1 MNANL
6 NIVDNPDDFSANHT
20 VKRIGVLTSGGD
32 APGMNAAIRAVI
44 RTAIYFDMEIYGIER
59 GYEGL
64 IEGSIKQLDTAFAAD
79 ILQRGGTIL
88 KTARSDDFK
97 TAEGKRMAYS
107 MLNNFGIDN
116 LVIIGGDGSLRGALE
131 LADMGIN
138 VMGIPAT
145 IDNDLAYTDF
155 TIGFDTAINTVLTAI
170 SNIRDTSTS
179 HDRTTIIEVMGRECG
194 DIALYAGLTG
204 GAESILIPEEP
215 LDLAQVARKLVQGRN
230 RGKKHNI
237 IIKAEGVDISSS
249 DLADL
254 ILENTGIGAKIVM
267 LGYLQR
273 GGSPTA
279 RDRMIASLMG
289 MKAVELINE
298 GAVNRAVA
306 ISGDSVVDYPLEE
319 IFDFKRKYNE
329 EILAAADIL
338 SI

>member
-1 MNANL
+1 MNSESFNDRYIAG
-6 NIVDNPDDFSANHT
+6 DADK
-20 VKRIGVLTSGGD
+20 KRIGILTSGGD
-32 APGMNAAIRAVI
+32 SPGMNAAVRAVI
-44 RTAIYFDMEIYGIER
+44 RTSIHHGMEIYGVER

-64 IEGSIKQLDTAFAAD
+64 IEGEINRLDTSFAAD
-79 ILQRGGTIL
+79 ILQRGGTVL
-88 KTARSDDFK
+88 KTARSEEFR
-97 TAEGKRMAYS
+97 TAEGKRMAYN
-107 MLNNFGIDN
+107 MLNNFGIEN
-116 LVIIGGDGSLRGALE
+116 LIVIGGDGSLRGAVE

-155 TIGFDTAINTVLTAI
+155 TIGFDTAVNTVLTAI

-179 HDRTTIIEVMGRECG
+179 HDRTTIVEVMGRECG

-215 LDLAQVARKLVQGRN
+215 LDLARVAQKLINGRN

-249 DLADL
+249 DLAEL
-254 ILENTGIGAKIVM
+254 IHERTGISAKIVM
-267 LGYLQR
+267 LSYLQR

-289 MKAVELINE
+289 IKAVELIKD
-298 GAVNRAVA
+298 GVCNRA
-306 ISGDSVVDYPLEE
+306 ISIRGNTISDCSIYD
-319 IFDFKRKYNE
+319 IFDLERVYDE
-329 EILAAADIL
+329 EILLAADIL
-338 SI
+338 ST

>member
-6 NIVDNPDDFSANHT
+6 NIVETVNEFSAGQT
-20 VKRIGVLTSGGD
+20 KKRIGVLTSGGD

-44 RTAIYFDMEIYGIER
+44 RTAIYYDMEIYGIER

-64 IEGSIKQLDTAFAAD
+64 IEGSIKQLDTSFAAD

-131 LADMGIN
+131 LADMGVN
-138 VMGIPAT
+138 VVGIPAT

-215 LDLAQVARKLVQGRN
+215 LDLIQVARKLVQGRN

-254 ILENTGIGAKIVM
+254 ILEKTGIGAKIVM

-289 MKAVELINE
+289 MKAVELINV
-298 GAVNRAVA
+298 GSINRAVA
-306 ISGDSVVDYPLEE
+306 MSGDSVVDYPLDE
-319 IFDFKRKYNE
+319 IFDFDRKYNK